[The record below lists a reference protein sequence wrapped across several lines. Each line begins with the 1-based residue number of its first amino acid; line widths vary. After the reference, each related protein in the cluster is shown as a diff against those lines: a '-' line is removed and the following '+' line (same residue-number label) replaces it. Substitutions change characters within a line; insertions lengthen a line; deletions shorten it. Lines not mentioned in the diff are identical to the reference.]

1 MSRKTN
7 AKRIEAAHQ
16 ALGDWTFEDEVFTRE
31 DWKYEVGN
39 GDTQL
44 GYYDWVI
51 HNLESA
57 E

>member
-39 GDTQL
+39 GDTQA
-44 GYYDWVI
+44 GYFEWVL
-51 HNLESA
+51 NKLESK
-57 E
+57 

>member
-1 MSRKTN
+1 MNRKN
-7 AKRIEAAHQ
+7 KRIAA
-16 ALGDWTFEDEVFTRE
+16 AEKARGNWDFEDADFTRS
-31 DWKYEVGN
+31 DWKNDVSN